1 MRKMKKLKILLLLF
15 FCVALVNPL
24 FANDRI
30 CFDTIDIENIRFKK
44 DFLLFENRR
53 DINYTVTCKGNRHL
67 SFQSPL
73 IIDPQ
78 KMGYKICSND
88 VLKLKEYSCFIDE
101 IKLVVEE
108 NKE

>member
-1 MRKMKKLKILLLLF
+1 MLLLLSLCIAF
-15 FCVALVNPL
+15 INPL
-24 FANDRI
+24 FANERI
-30 CFDTIDIENIRFKK
+30 CFDTKDIENIRFKK
-44 DFLLFENRR
+44 DFLLFQNRKNI
-53 DINYTVTCKGNRHL
+53 DYTVTCKGNRHL

-101 IKLVVEE
+101 ITLVVEE

>member
-1 MRKMKKLKILLLLF
+1 MRKMKKLNILLLLF

-30 CFDTIDIENIRFKK
+30 CFDTKDIENIRFKK

>member
-1 MRKMKKLKILLLLF
+1 MKNLNILLLLSLCTAF
-15 FCVALVNPL
+15 INPL
-24 FANDRI
+24 FASERI
-30 CFDTIDIENIRFKK
+30 CFDTKDIENIRFKK
-44 DFLLFENRR
+44 DFLLFQNRKN
-53 DINYTVTCKGNRHL
+53 INYTVTCKGNRHL

-101 IKLVVEE
+101 ITLVVEE

>member
-1 MRKMKKLKILLLLF
+1 MITK
-15 FCVALVNPL
+15 
-24 FANDRI
+24 
-30 CFDTIDIENIRFKK
+30 DIENIRFKK
-44 DFLLFENRR
+44 DFLLFQNRKN
-53 DINYTVTCKGNRHL
+53 INYTVTCKGNRHL

-101 IKLVVEE
+101 ITLVVEE

>member
-1 MRKMKKLKILLLLF
+1 MLLLLSLF
-15 FCVALVNPL
+15 IAFINPL
-24 FANDRI
+24 FASERI
-30 CFDTIDIENIRFKK
+30 CFDTKDIENIRFKK
-44 DFLLFENRR
+44 DFLLFQNRKN
-53 DINYTVTCKGNRHL
+53 INYTVTCKGNRHL

-101 IKLVVEE
+101 ITLVVEE

>member
-1 MRKMKKLKILLLLF
+1 MKNLNMLLLISLCIAF
-15 FCVALVNPL
+15 INPL
-24 FANDRI
+24 FASERI
-30 CFDTIDIENIRFKK
+30 CFDTKDIENIRFKK
-44 DFLLFENRR
+44 DFLLFQNRKN
-53 DINYTVTCKGNRHL
+53 ISYTVTCKGNRHL

-101 IKLVVEE
+101 ITLVVEE

>member
-1 MRKMKKLKILLLLF
+1 MKNLNMLLLISLCIAF
-15 FCVALVNPL
+15 INPL
-24 FANDRI
+24 FANERI
-30 CFDTIDIENIRFKK
+30 CFDTKDIENIRFKK
-44 DFLLFENRR
+44 DFLLFQNRKN
-53 DINYTVTCKGNRHL
+53 ISYTVTCKGNRHL

-101 IKLVVEE
+101 ITLVVEE

>member
-1 MRKMKKLKILLLLF
+1 MKNLNILLLLSLCICIAF
-15 FCVALVNPL
+15 INPL
-24 FANDRI
+24 FASERI
-30 CFDTIDIENIRFKK
+30 CFDTKDIENIRFKK

-88 VLKLKEYSCFIDE
+88 VLKLKEY
-101 IKLVVEE
+101 
-108 NKE
+108 